1 MPSCRRVIRSSRPT
15 TVSTPSRPRSRPPV
29 HRSLKA
35 TDTTNSSFTGTES
48 VVVQAASAQSL
59 AISGLPA
66 TVTPGVATS
75 FTATAYDLY
84 GNVATGYTG
93 TVQFTSTDPGAALPA
108 NFTFTSGYAG
118 THTFSATLSTLG
130 SQTIFAADTVT
141 ASIKASAST
150 TVRPLATATFMKSDT
165 ATQGNWQTVYG
176 TSGYDILSDAVNIPA
191 YANVSFGGQSPYT
204 WTTTS
209 SATPALETPGS
220 TNRVAAAW
228 YASNS
233 FTIALNITDDQPHDI
248 ALYALDWDNKGRS
261 EQIQISTLSPA
272 QS

>member
-1 MPSCRRVIRSSRPT
+1 
-15 TVSTPSRPRSRPPV
+15 
-29 HRSLKA
+29 
-35 TDTTNSSFTGTES
+35 
-48 VVVQAASAQSL
+48 
-59 AISGLPA
+59 
-66 TVTPGVATS
+66 
-75 FTATAYDLY
+75 
-84 GNVATGYTG
+84 
-93 TVQFTSTDPGAALPA
+93 
-108 NFTFTSGYAG
+108 
-118 THTFSATLSTLG
+118 
-130 SQTIFAADTVT
+130 
-141 ASIKASAST
+141 
-150 TVRPLATATFMKSDT
+150 MKSDT

-261 EQIQISTLSPA
+261 GQIQISSTVTGEILNTQTISGFSNGVYLQWSVTGDVIITVTSESRASPVISGLFFDPSPYA
-272 QS
+272 ATQLTVSADGRDRGRPVQRHRHGQDVER